1 MRVMP
6 RFSGDGTSQTCYN
19 CCALAIKGNTC
30 YMDGRGTIF
39 EATQARIL
47 AELPV
52 LSSELRKAARFLI
65 DHPDEVALVSMR
77 VLARRTEVTPTTFV
91 RLARRLGFAD
101 WAALRKPFEDR
112 LRSGKAPFAARADAL
127 VLRGPEAIF
136 AESLRS
142 SAANLAAAEAAND
155 GKDIARACAVLER
168 AKRIRV
174 AGFRSCRAPAHALVY
189 LCRLFRRDIT
199 LLGGDGGALET
210 ELAALGKKE
219 AVVVIGFT
227 PYSREL
233 GTVVEAAERH
243 GVPIIA
249 IADSMAAP
257 IARHADITLRFSTEG
272 PSFFPSVAAA
282 MAIVEALAATMLA
295 RSGPAAAAQ
304 VRDTEQELQALGAYL
319 PE

>member
-1 MRVMP
+1 
-6 RFSGDGTSQTCYN
+6 
-19 CCALAIKGNTC
+19 
-30 YMDGRGTIF
+30 MDGPKTGF
-39 EATQARIL
+39 EAVQARIL
-47 AELPV
+47 SVLPD
-52 LSSELRKAARFLI
+52 LSAELRKAARFLI

-77 VLARRTEVTPTTFV
+77 VLAARSEATPTTFV

-101 WAALRKPFEDR
+101 WAALRKPFENR
-112 LRSGKAPFAARADAL
+112 LRSGKAPFATKADAL

-136 AESLRS
+136 AESLRTS
-142 SAANLAAAEAAND
+142 SANLAAVETAND
-155 GKDIARACAVLER
+155 GKDIATACEILER
-168 AKRIRV
+168 AQRIRV

-189 LCRLFRRDIT
+189 LCRMFRRDIT
-199 LLGGDGGALET
+199 LLGSDGGALEA

-233 GTVVEAAERH
+233 GPVVEAAQRR

-257 IARHADITLRFSTEG
+257 IARHADVTLRFTTDS

-295 RSGPAAAAQ
+295 RSGRAAAAR
-304 VRDTEQELQALGAYL
+304 VRDTELELQALGAYL